1 MHAESIMCA
10 DMTETVSRRDSCACV
25 ARGEALSKAIDLWT
39 KDSLPTIQ
47 SSAFFMALVTP
58 CAYSGLAIRSASDAR
73 IWVLRSATEGGSEAS
88 ISGLNNGRLPSP
100 RNTTTSIPGGASR
113 ATARS
118 SMVFSDAARRLPEM
132 ARILMV
138 CNAENQPLLGTKQ
151 QDALN
156 SPILLTE
163 LATSFIFDC
172 QESSWIV
179 QFSKAEF
186 FIQPVRIDRTQ
197 QPELYL

>member
-1 MHAESIMCA
+1 MM
-10 DMTETVSRRDSCACV
+10 ETVSRRDSCARV
-25 ARGEALSKAIDLWT
+25 ARGEALSNATGLWT

-47 SSAFFMALVTP
+47 SSAFFMAPVIP

-100 RNTTTSIPGGASR
+100 RNTTTSIPGGAKR

-118 SMVFSDAARRLPEM
+118 NMVFSDAARRLPEM
-132 ARILMV
+132 ARIFRV
-138 CNAENQPLLGTKQ
+138 RNVENQLLLRTKQ

-156 SPILLTE
+156 SPILLTQ
-163 LATSFIFDC
+163 LATRFIFDR

-179 QFSKAEF
+179 QFCKTEF
-186 FIQPVRIDRTQ
+186 FIQSVRIDRTQ
-197 QPELYL
+197 QPELNL